1 MLLGN
6 MCPVDIPLK
15 SNLQDF
21 GVCVVVTAFLD
32 QGPWLFA
39 SFTFDLIQ
47 LSGRSDVP
55 RNAGLHRWFL
65 LDQVSDSKEHAT

>member
-1 MLLGN
+1 

-15 SNLQDF
+15 SNLPNLRVLCSRQSI
-21 GVCVVVTAFLD
+21 FLD

-55 RNAGLHRWFL
+55 RNAGVTSLAFFL
-65 LDQVSDSKEHAT
+65 DEKSHPS